1 MVDISSFVQI
11 QVEDISEMVDIGVAT
26 FITTKYLL
34 SCEGTCDYSKL
45 ENETKDKF
53 EA

>member
-26 FITTKYLL
+26 FMTTNIT
-34 SCEGTCDYSKL
+34 S
-45 ENETKDKF
+45 
-53 EA
+53 